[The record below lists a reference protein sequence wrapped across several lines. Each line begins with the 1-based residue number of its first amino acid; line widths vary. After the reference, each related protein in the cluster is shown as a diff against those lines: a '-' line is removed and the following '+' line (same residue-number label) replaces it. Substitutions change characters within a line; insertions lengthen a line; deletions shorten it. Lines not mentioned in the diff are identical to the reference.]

1 MKKQQKEFL
10 QNEFENINNKYDLH
24 VYIFNVENVSKEIQ
38 ELKKENENIRNTKKV
53 LTDQTIENSS
63 INEIQSN
70 LKKLHEQKKPLNDAI
85 DNNNNKIELL
95 EIISKTYKKIIN
107 DGLLLILNDILKLY
121 LENVKNVRDQNEF
134 LKMYNEY
141 IENEKRYKY
150 IYNIYIKSS
159 YIEIN
164 YNKPFISQYN
174 IFENSIYYPLNRLDI
189 NNNFI
194 FESNYYNY
202 DEIKQKHNS
211 TEYEKK
217 INNNFSYEKIKNVCI
232 NLLKIYHDEIKKQ
245 FNFICESNKKIENEN
260 IYNLDGFI
268 KLNVNNFYDIN
279 IL

>member
-24 VYIFNVENVSKEIQ
+24 VYIFNIGSITKEIEQ
-38 ELKKENENIRNTKKV
+38 LKKDNESIRNAKKI

-63 INEIQSN
+63 KNEIQSN
-70 LKKLHEQKKPLNDAI
+70 LKKMHEKKKPLNDAI
-85 DNNNNKIELL
+85 DKNNIKIEIL
-95 EIISKTYKKIIN
+95 EVMRKTYKKIIDN
-107 DGLLLILNDILKLY
+107 GLLLILNDILKLY

-150 IYNIYIKSS
+150 IYNIYIKSN
-159 YIEIN
+159 YIEIS

-174 IFENSIYYPLNRLDI
+174 IFENSIYYQLNKIDI

-217 INNNFSYEKIKNVCI
+217 INNNFSYETIEKNTI
-232 NLLKIYHDEIKKQ
+232 NLLKIYKDEIKKQ
-245 FNFICESNKKIENEN
+245 FNFICESNKKIENAN
-260 IYNLDGFI
+260 IYKLDGFI
-268 KLNVNNFYDIN
+268 KLNANNFYN
-279 IL
+279 F